1 MRLLGKAL
9 TFDDV
14 LLVPAFS
21 QVLPRDTR
29 LTTRLSRN
37 ITLNLPLVSAAM
49 DTVTEAR
56 LAIAIA
62 QEGGIGIVHKNMA
75 PKAQAAEVA
84 RVKRYESGVLRD
96 PITITPDLPVR
107 EVLALSKAH
116 GISGFPVLQGK
127 QVVGIVTNRD
137 LRFET
142 RMDVPVREIMTPRER
157 LITVREGASIDDGK
171 ALMHKHKL
179 ERVLVVND
187 AFELRGL
194 MTVKDITKQTDFPN
208 AARDA
213 QGKLR
218 VGAAVGVGEG
228 TEERVELLV
237 KAGVDAIVVDTA
249 HGHSAGVIERV
260 RWVKRHYPKVDAIGG
275 NIASGAAAQALVEA
289 GADAVKIGIG
299 PGSIC
304 TTRIVTGVGVPQI
317 YAIEAVANALKGSGV
332 PLIADG
338 GVRYSGDLAKAIAA
352 GADSVMM
359 GGMFAGTEEAPGE
372 TILYQGRTYKSYR
385 GMGSLGAMQQGS
397 ADRYFQED
405 NANNPNTAKLV
416 PEGIE
421 GQVPYKGSVV
431 AVIFQLAGG
440 LRASMHYCGCSTIE
454 EMQRKAEFVEITTA
468 GVRESHV
475 HDVQITKEAPN
486 YRME

>member
-62 QEGGIGIVHKNMA
+62 QEGGIGIVHKNMP

-96 PITITPDLPVR
+96 PITITPELPVR

-179 ERVLVVND
+179 ERVLVVNE

-249 HGHSAGVIERV
+249 HGHSAGVIER
-260 RWVKRHYPKVDAIGG
+260 
-275 NIASGAAAQALVEA
+275 AALGQA
-289 GADAVKIGIG
+289 
-299 PGSIC
+299 
-304 TTRIVTGVGVPQI
+304 
-317 YAIEAVANALKGSGV
+317 
-332 PLIADG
+332 PLPEG
-338 GVRYSGDLAKAIAA
+338 RRGRRQHRQRRRS
-352 GADSVMM
+352 
-359 GGMFAGTEEAPGE
+359 AGTGRGGRRRGQDRHRPG
-372 TILYQGRTYKSYR
+372 LDLHHAHRHRRRRAADLRDRGGGQCAQGQWR
-385 GMGSLGAMQQGS
+385 A
-397 ADRYFQED
+397 ADRRRRRPLF
-405 NANNPNTAKLV
+405 
-416 PEGIE
+416 G
-421 GQVPYKGSVV
+421 
-431 AVIFQLAGG
+431 
-440 LRASMHYCGCSTIE
+440 
-454 EMQRKAEFVEITTA
+454 
-468 GVRESHV
+468 
-475 HDVQITKEAPN
+475 
-486 YRME
+486 

>member
-21 QVLPRDTR
+21 QVLPRDTS
-29 LTTRLSRN
+29 LATHFSRN
-37 ITLNLPLVSAAM
+37 IRLNLPLASAAM

-62 QEGGIGIVHKNMA
+62 QEGGIGVIHKNLT
-75 PKAQAAEVA
+75 PKQQAAEVA
-84 RVKRYESGVLRD
+84 RVKRYESGLLRD
-96 PITITPDLPVR
+96 PITITADVTVRHVKDL
-107 EVLALSKAH
+107 SHQH
-116 GISGFPVLQGK
+116 GVSGFPVLEGK
-127 QVVGIVTNRD
+127 KVVGIVTNRD

-142 RMDVPVREIMTPRER
+142 RMDAPVREIMTPRER
-157 LITVREGASIDDGK
+157 LITVREGASPDEGK

-179 ERVLVVND
+179 ERVLVVNE

-194 MTVKDITKQTDFPN
+194 MTVKDITKQTSFPN

-228 TEERVELLV
+228 TEERVDALV

-249 HGHSAGVIERV
+249 HGHSHGVIERV
-260 RWVKRHYPKVDAIGG
+260 RWVKRNFPQVDVIGG
-275 NIASGAAAQALVEA
+275 NIATGAAALALVEA
-289 GADAVKIGIG
+289 GADAVKVGIG

-304 TTRIVTGVGVPQI
+304 TTRIVAGVGVPQI
-317 YAIEAVANALKGSGV
+317 MAIDNVATALKGSGV

-338 GVRYSGDLAKAIAA
+338 GIRYSGDIAKAIAA
-352 GADSVMM
+352 GASTVMM

-372 TILYQGRTYKSYR
+372 VILFQGRSYKSYR
-385 GMGSLGAMQQGS
+385 GMGSIGAMKAGS
-397 ADRYFQED
+397 ADRYFQEND
-405 NANNPNTAKLV
+405 ETSNPNADK
-416 PEGIE
+416 
-421 GQVPYKGSVV
+421 
-431 AVIFQLAGG
+431 
-440 LRASMHYCGCSTIE
+440 
-454 EMQRKAEFVEITTA
+454 
-468 GVRESHV
+468 
-475 HDVQITKEAPN
+475 
-486 YRME
+486 